1 MARLNDDAAVR
12 LRADEDAQGSG
23 SGFQSAKR
31 LIEALSGSLRIAAS
45 GTEGTVIRIAL
56 PPAFAV
62 GTPCT
67 AGELQAAPPAWHLVA
82 FDRRPAFDAALSDTA
97 APRARLAALTS
108 DATP

>member
-1 MARLNDDAAVR
+1 MGVGREGGVTLITITDTGRGRPVEVMARRNDDAAVR

-56 PPAFAV
+56 PSAFAGV
-62 GTPCT
+62 TPCT
-67 AGELQAAPPAWHLVA
+67 AGEL
-82 FDRRPAFDAALSDTA
+82 DRKST
-97 APRARLAALTS
+97 RLNS
-108 DATP
+108 SH